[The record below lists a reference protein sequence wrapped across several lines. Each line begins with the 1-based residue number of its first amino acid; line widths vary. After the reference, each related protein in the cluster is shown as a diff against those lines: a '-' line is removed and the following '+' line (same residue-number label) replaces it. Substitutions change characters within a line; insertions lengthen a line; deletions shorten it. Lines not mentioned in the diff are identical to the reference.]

1 MWSLVPEL
9 RRRVNVTQGVTEA
22 GHSSGGASK
31 DIHTLLGSPGKP
43 SQACD
48 PGGLRVKEKGQ

>member
-9 RRRVNVTQGVTEA
+9 RRRISVTQGVTEA
-22 GHSSGGASK
+22 GHSSGDASK

-48 PGGLRVKEKGQ
+48 PGGLRVKGKGQ

>member
-43 SQACD
+43 SQAYD
-48 PGGLRVKEKGQ
+48 PGSLRVKGKGQ